1 MSSGGNYYFV
11 IVGYYDN
18 PVFEMEFSP
27 SSRSDIKVYLNKIL
41 FIRYLLPL

>member
-27 SSRSDIKVYLNKIL
+27 SSRSDVKVRICI
-41 FIRYLLPL
+41 FV